1 MSITERFT
9 RLVRELWSIS
19 PFITIILG
27 ILAICGIVYVIFD
40 LGGAFVEGNREE
52 QPTTPEEDEER
63 QREEEE
69 YQKKTKAT
77 DDMLWA
83 LVALNESCKLE
94 EWRGNATCGTC
105 AECELR
111 EDEEEDQYYYCPY
124 HGNTSIPDGD
134 FPHYCKDYDGPGRPC

>member
-19 PFITIILG
+19 PFITIVLG
-27 ILAICGIVYVIFD
+27 ALAIYGIIYVIFD
-40 LGGAFVEGNREE
+40 FGGALFDDSRAKQTN
-52 QPTTPEEDEER
+52 TPDEDEER
-63 QREEEE
+63 GSEEEQE
-69 YQKKTKAT
+69 EKAST

-83 LVALNESCKLE
+83 LEALNEIRKLE
-94 EWRGNATCGTC
+94 EWRGNATCGSC

-111 EDEEEDQYYYCPY
+111 EDEEEDRYYYCPY
-124 HGNTSIPDGD
+124 HGNISIPDGD